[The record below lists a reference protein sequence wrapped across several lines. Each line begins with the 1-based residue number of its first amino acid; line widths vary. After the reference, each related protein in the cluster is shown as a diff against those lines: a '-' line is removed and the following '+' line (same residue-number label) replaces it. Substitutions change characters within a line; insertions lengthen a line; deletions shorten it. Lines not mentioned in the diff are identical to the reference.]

1 MKTLYILFAF
11 VLTTAYGEYC
21 TNSVN
26 LRNLGLTVLGLS
38 EEECYEA
45 VKLHRDDI
53 ECTGETYQYNTVAGD
68 CGCATDNCTLKSPNN
83 QWKIMRQTVFYNHT
97 CNCTTGFNGTDCEN
111 DINECDPDPCQNG
124 ATCTESGTDI
134 SVAPGEFECSC
145 PSGFEGDL
153 CNITTAIC
161 QVDTC
166 QNGGNCSDIRPY
178 LYQTTANSNSC
189 DDMLGYQSI
198 SESECLHAAT
208 LADEFYPK
216 EGKFTYSN
224 ANYPYGCILFWQRD
238 NGAII
243 YNSDP
248 TGGVCTEESP
258 CLCQPSPL
266 QKLYECDCEVGY
278 QGDNCELD
286 INECIVEPC
295 HFDAICK
302 ESSTDISI
310 APGEFECLCV
320 ELFGYTGKLCNEC
333 GPGKGQDVDGLCTEC
348 SEPQINN
355 VTSHS
360 APCADQECPE
370 HYGVSSDNWK
380 NIGVNCEECMEG
392 EESPAGSGVCTDI
405 NECDP
410 DPCQNGAMCSES
422 GTNSSVD
429 LGEYTCD
436 CLPGYNGTNCE
447 EDINKC
453 EPNPCQNAGN
463 CTETSD
469 GYECDCEVGY
479 QGDNCE
485 LDINECIVEPC
496 HFDAICKESSTD
508 ISIAPGEFE
517 CLCVELFGYTGKLC
531 NECGP
536 GKGQDVDGLCTE
548 CSEPQI
554 NNVTSHSA
562 PCADQ
567 ECPEHYGVSS
577 DNWKN
582 IGVNCEEC
590 MEGEESP
597 AGSGVCTDINECDP
611 DPCQNGAMCSESGTN
626 SSVELGDYT
635 CDCLSG
641 YNGTNC
647 EEDLNECDPDPCQN
661 GGICTQGIGEYTCDC
676 LPGYNGTDCEDYI
689 GMCSTEPCQ
698 NQGNCTEADIGEYTC
713 DCLTGF
719 EGLDCEVDVNECLLQ
734 PCQHQG
740 ICTETT
746 DGVTPTPGLFHCAC
760 SEYFGYSGFLCDECQ
775 PGSGRD
781 DWGRCTEC
789 SEPEINNVTTSTAPC
804 AHQSCSENFGVSSDN
819 WDVLGDNCVEC
830 MEGEESPA
838 GSGVCTDI
846 NECDPDPCQNG
857 AMCSESGTN
866 SSVELGDYTCDCLS
880 GYNGTNCEEDLN
892 ECDPDPCQNGGI
904 CTQGIGEYTC
914 DCLPGYNGTDCEDY
928 IGMCS
933 TEPCQNQGN
942 CTEADIG
949 EYTCSCLTGYEGLDC
964 EVDVNEC
971 LLQPCQHQGI
981 CTETIDGTTEAPGVF
996 HCACSDYFGYTGK
1009 VCQFCERG
1017 SGRDLWGRCRPCEH
1031 PEINNVT
1038 TSTAPCADQECPVGY
1053 GVSSDNWDV
1062 LGDNCEECP
1071 IGQLSSAGSGVCSN
1085 MTCPLGYTG
1094 IICEEDIDECE
1105 PNPCRHNATC
1115 AESGTNPSVE
1125 PGEYTCSCPT
1135 GYTGIICD
1143 EDINECILGLDD
1155 CVGAAI
1161 CLNTLGSFTCEC
1173 PVGLDGPLCNHD
1185 MHECDPNPCQ
1195 NGASCQ
1201 ESNINP
1207 LIELGEYTCD
1217 CLPGY
1222 TGTNCE
1228 EDINECDPDPCQNGA
1243 SCIDGINDFT
1253 CNCSDT
1259 GYDGKICNHDIHECE
1274 PNPCQ
1279 NGGGC
1284 TESNFANVNIGEY
1297 VCECPTGYSGI
1308 NCEVNT
1314 NECQNNNDCINGLC
1328 GVFQNRYQCIC
1339 FAGFEKSSVAECIN
1353 INECDPDPC
1362 QNGASCTDG
1371 IGEYTCECTT
1381 GYTGTNCEEDINE
1394 CDPDPCQNGASCT
1407 DGIGEYTCE
1416 CTTGYTGTNCQED
1429 INECD
1434 ADPCQNGATCVETSN
1449 GVYLTHSIYGYRC
1462 ECTTGYTG
1470 TNCEEDINECDPDPC
1485 QNGASC
1491 TDGIGE
1497 YSCECTTGYTGTN
1510 CQEEINECDPDP
1522 CQNGASCT
1530 NGIGEYTCECTTGYT
1545 GTNCE
1550 EDINECE
1557 EDANICGDKFCRNIV
1572 GSYICDDCEKFFH
1585 YHDNDNSCHQ
1595 NTCVCENGVASSPCI
1610 VEGSASCQN
1619 CDVGFQLTGNKCIEQ
1634 SRELE
1639 EEEDETN
1646 WVITVLIVLLILAIL
1661 WAGLRWCARRPVV
1674 VVADSDEEDGEET
1687 KAFLDRKIDIIF

>member
-26 LRNLGLTVLGLS
+26 LRNLGLTVLGVS
-38 EEECYEA
+38 EEECYNA

-53 ECTGETYQYNTVAGD
+53 GCTGETYQYNTVVGD

-83 QWKIMRQTVFYNHT
+83 QWKIMRQTVLSHNHT
-97 CNCTTGFNGTDCEN
+97 CNCTKGFNGTECEN
-111 DINECDPDPCQNG
+111 DIDECSPTPCQNG
-124 ATCTESGTDI
+124 AKCTESGTNI

-166 QNGGNCSDIRPY
+166 LNGGNCSDIRPY
-178 LYQTTANSNSC
+178 LYKTTNSNSC
-189 DDMLGYQSI
+189 DDMLGYQSII

-224 ANYPYGCILFWQRD
+224 ANYPYGCILFWQRE

-258 CLCQPSPL
+258 CFCKQSPL

-302 ESSTDISI
+302 DSSTDISI

-320 ELFGYTGKLCNEC
+320 ESFGYTGKLCNEC
-333 GPGKGQDVDGLCTEC
+333 GPGKGQDVDGLCQEC
-348 SEPQINN
+348 EHPSINN

-370 HYGVSSDNWK
+370 NFGVSSDNWDVL
-380 NIGVNCEECMEG
+380 GDNCVECVEG

-422 GTNSSVD
+422 GTNSSID

-436 CLPGYNGTNCE
+436 CL
-447 EDINKC
+447 
-453 EPNPCQNAGN
+453 A
-463 CTETSD
+463 
-469 GYECDCEVGY
+469 
-479 QGDNCE
+479 
-485 LDINECIVEPC
+485 
-496 HFDAICKESSTD
+496 
-508 ISIAPGEFE
+508 
-517 CLCVELFGYTGKLC
+517 
-531 NECGP
+531 
-536 GKGQDVDGLCTE
+536 
-548 CSEPQI
+548 
-554 NNVTSHSA
+554 
-562 PCADQ
+562 
-567 ECPEHYGVSS
+567 
-577 DNWKN
+577 
-582 IGVNCEEC
+582 
-590 MEGEESP
+590 
-597 AGSGVCTDINECDP
+597 
-611 DPCQNGAMCSESGTN
+611 
-626 SSVELGDYT
+626 
-635 CDCLSG
+635 G

-661 GGICTQGIGEYTCDC
+661 GGTCTQGIGEYTCDC

-689 GMCSTEPCQ
+689 GMCEPNPCQ

-719 EGLDCEVDVNECLLQ
+719 EGLDCEVDVNECLL
-734 PCQHQG
+734 
-740 ICTETT
+740 E
-746 DGVTPTPGLFHCAC
+746 
-760 SEYFGYSGFLCDECQ
+760 
-775 PGSGRD
+775 
-781 DWGRCTEC
+781 
-789 SEPEINNVTTSTAPC
+789 
-804 AHQSCSENFGVSSDN
+804 
-819 WDVLGDNCVEC
+819 
-830 MEGEESPA
+830 
-838 GSGVCTDI
+838 
-846 NECDPDPCQNG
+846 
-857 AMCSESGTN
+857 
-866 SSVELGDYTCDCLS
+866 
-880 GYNGTNCEEDLN
+880 
-892 ECDPDPCQNGGI
+892 
-904 CTQGIGEYTC
+904 
-914 DCLPGYNGTDCEDY
+914 
-928 IGMCS
+928 
-933 TEPCQNQGN
+933 
-942 CTEADIG
+942 
-949 EYTCSCLTGYEGLDC
+949 
-964 EVDVNEC
+964 
-971 LLQPCQHQGI
+971 PCQHQGI

-996 HCACSDYFGYTGK
+996 HCACSDYFGYTGLLCDK
-1009 VCQFCERG
+1009 CQPG
-1017 SGRDLWGRCRPCEH
+1017 SGRDLWGRCRVCLY

-1038 TSTAPCADQECPVGY
+1038 TSTAPCADQECPENY

-1062 LGDNCEECP
+1062 LGGNCEECP

-1094 IICEEDIDECE
+1094 IICEEDINECE

-1135 GYTGIICD
+1135 GYTGINCD

-1155 CVGAAI
+1155 CVGAAV

-1207 LIELGEYTCD
+1207 LLELGEYTCD
-1217 CLPGY
+1217 CLPGFS
-1222 TGTNCE
+1222 GTNCE

-1259 GYDGKICNHDIHECE
+1259 GYDGKICNHDIHECS

-1314 NECQNNNDCINGLC
+1314 NECQNHNDCINGWC

-1381 GYTGTNCEEDINE
+1381 GYTGTNCQEE
-1394 CDPDPCQNGASCT
+1394 
-1407 DGIGEYTCE
+1407 
-1416 CTTGYTGTNCQED
+1416 

-1434 ADPCQNGATCVETSN
+1434 ADPCQNGATCVEN
-1449 GVYLTHSIYGYRC
+1449 GIYLTHSIYGYRCECLPGYTGTHCEMNVNECSPDPCQNGATCTDGIGEYTC

-1485 QNGASC
+1485 QNGATCLQS
-1491 TDGIGE
+1491 
-1497 YSCECTTGYTGTN
+1497 
-1510 CQEEINECDPDP
+1510 
-1522 CQNGASCT
+1522 
-1530 NGIGEYTCECTTGYT
+1530 IGEYTCECTTGYT
-1545 GTNCE
+1545 GTNCQ
-1550 EDINECE
+1550 EDINEC
-1557 EDANICGDKFCRNIV
+1557 EDANICGDKFCRNTV

-1585 YHDNDNSCHQ
+1585 YHSDTDSCHQ

-1619 CDVGFQLTGNKCIEQ
+1619 CDVGFKLMGNKCIQ
-1634 SRELE
+1634 QIRELE
-1639 EEEDETN
+1639 EEEETN
-1646 WVITVLIVLLILAIL
+1646 WWLTILIVLLILAIL
-1661 WAGLRWCARRPVV
+1661 WAGFRFLSPRSPVV
-1674 VVADSDEEDGEET
+1674 VVADSDEEDEEET
-1687 KAFLDRKIDIIF
+1687 KAFLHRKINLIF